1 VLGARNDPRF
11 GHRAALYQLVAYAT

>member
-11 GHRAALYQLVAYAT
+11 GHRAALYQHVADAT